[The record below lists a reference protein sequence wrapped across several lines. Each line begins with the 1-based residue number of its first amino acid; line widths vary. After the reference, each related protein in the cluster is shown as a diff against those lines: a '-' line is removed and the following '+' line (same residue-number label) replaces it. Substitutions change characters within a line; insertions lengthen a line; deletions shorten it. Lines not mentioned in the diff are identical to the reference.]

1 MGADRSRLAPLPER
15 IRRAFRGTLVW
26 YLFIGP
32 PFLLILV
39 FVGYPTV
46 LTFAQ
51 SFYRRV
57 GTHDEFAGLEQYG
70 RLLTNGVFWSALGN
84 TILLGAAFL
93 IIVIPLAAV
102 LASMLNNLRRGA
114 TALKVIYFLPQL
126 TSSVA
131 VAIMFNYVFQPD
143 WGLLNGILRLVGVD
157 PLPLWLANPRLDFT
171 GSRAA
176 VTILAVW
183 TGLGYFILVVL
194 AGLQNIPT
202 DIYDSAKLDGANGVQ
217 IWWTI
222 TLPSLRPT
230 FIFLIMTGTIDALAR
245 FGDLWTLGG
254 PGGAPARSLQS
265 IVMFMFQ
272 TGFESGD
279 IYLAAATAVVFF
291 FIVLA
296 VSIIAFRGLL
306 AREFAAQ
313 K

>member
-1 MGADRSRLAPLPER
+1 M
-15 IRRAFRGTLVW
+15 
-26 YLFIGP
+26 
-32 PFLLILV
+32 V

-46 LTFAQ
+46 LTFPRA
-51 SFYRRV
+51 SFAGS
-57 GTHDEFAGLEQYG
+57 GTREEFAGLEQYE
-70 RLLTNGVFWSALGN
+70 RLLTNSVFWSALGN
-84 TILLGAAFL
+84 TILLGVAFL
-93 IIVIPLAAV
+93 VIVIPLAAV
-102 LASMLNNLRRGA
+102 LASMLNNLSAARPP
-114 TALKVIYFLPQL
+114 LKVIYFLPQL

-183 TGLGYFILVVL
+183 TGSAISSSSSSP
-194 AGLQNIPT
+194 ACRTSRPT
-202 DIYDSAKLDGANGVQ
+202 STTAAKLDGANGIQ

-254 PGGAPARSLQS
+254 PGGAPARSLQTHRDVHVPDRAS
-265 IVMFMFQ
+265 R
-272 TGFESGD
+272 
-279 IYLAAATAVVFF
+279 AAT
-291 FIVLA
+291 
-296 VSIIAFRGLL
+296 SISRRRRRWSSSSSCSRSRSSPSAASSRENSRPNDEHRG
-306 AREFAAQ
+306 RDPCR
-313 K
+313 

>member
-1 MGADRSRLAPLPER
+1 MPTR
-15 IRRAFRGTLVW
+15 IATAFRGTLVW

-32 PFLLILV
+32 PFLLIAV

-46 LTFAQ
+46 LTFTQ
-51 SFYRRV
+51 SFFRRV
-57 GTHDEFAGLEQYG
+57 GTREEFAGLEQYD
-70 RLLTNGVFWSALGN
+70 RLLHSGVFWSALGN
-84 TILLGAAFL
+84 TILLGVAFL
-93 IIVIPLAAV
+93 VIVIPLAAV
-102 LASMLNNLRRGA
+102 LASMLNNLKRGA
-114 TALKVIYFLPQL
+114 TPLKVIYFLPQL

-183 TGLGYFILVVL
+183 TGIGYFILVVL

-202 DIYDSAKLDGANGVQ
+202 DIYDSAKLDGANGFQ

-230 FIFLIMTGTIDALAR
+230 FIFLIMTGTVDALAR

-254 PGGAPARSLQS
+254 PGGAPARSLQT

-279 IYLAAATAVVFF
+279 VYLAAATAVVFF
-291 FIVLA
+291 FIVLV
-296 VSIIAFRGLL
+296 VSVIAFRGLL
-306 AREFAAQ
+306 AREFTAQ
-313 K
+313 R

>member
-1 MGADRSRLAPLPER
+1 MPTR
-15 IRRAFRGTLVW
+15 IAKAFRGTLVW

-32 PFLLILV
+32 PFLLITV

-46 LTFAQ
+46 LTFTQ
-51 SFYRRV
+51 SFFKRV
-57 GTHDEFAGLEQYG
+57 GTHEEFAGFEQYE
-70 RLLTNGVFWSALGN
+70 RLLGSSLFWSALGN
-84 TILLGAAFL
+84 TVLLGVAFL
-93 IIVIPLAAV
+93 VIVIPLAAV
-102 LASMLNNLRRGA
+102 LASMLNSLKRGA
-114 TALKVIYFLPQL
+114 TTLKVIYFLPQL

-143 WGLLNGILRLVGVD
+143 WGLLNGILRMVGVD

-183 TGLGYFILVVL
+183 TGIGYFILVVL

-202 DIYDSAKLDGANGVQ
+202 DIYDSAKLDGANGFQ
-217 IWWTI
+217 IWWTM
-222 TLPSLRPT
+222 TLPNLRPT
-230 FIFLIMTGTIDALAR
+230 FIFLIMTGTVDALAR

-254 PGGAPARSLQS
+254 PGGAPARSLQT

-279 IYLAAATAVVFF
+279 VYLAAATAVVFF

-313 K
+313 R

>member
-1 MGADRSRLAPLPER
+1 MEADRSRLASMPER

-26 YLFIGP
+26 YLFVGP
-32 PFLLILV
+32 PFLLIVV

-46 LTFAQ
+46 LTFTQ
-51 SFYRRV
+51 SFFRRV
-57 GTHDEFAGLEQYG
+57 GTREEFAGLEQYE
-70 RLLTNGVFWSALGN
+70 RLLTNSVFWSALGN
-84 TILLGAAFL
+84 TILLGVAFL
-93 IIVIPLAAV
+93 VIVIPLAAV
-102 LASMLNNLRRGA
+102 LASMLNNLKRGA

-143 WGLLNGILRLVGVD
+143 WGLLNGILRLAGVD

-183 TGLGYFILVVL
+183 TGIGYFILVVL

-202 DIYDSAKLDGANGVQ
+202 DIYDSAKLDGANGIQ

-230 FIFLIMTGTIDALAR
+230 FIFLIMTGTVDALAR

-254 PGGAPARSLQS
+254 PGGAPARSLQT

-279 IYLAAATAVVFF
+279 VYLAAATAVVFF

-313 K
+313 R